1 MSTKSELLKLL
12 EANKGS
18 YLSGEEL
25 AAKLGYSRT
34 AVWKAMKSLREE
46 GYEIEAVN
54 NRGYAL
60 KKENDML
67 SEEAIR
73 LGLIKKDVKIEVK
86 KEIPSTNQ
94 YLKQKG
100 MESDYEEGSI
110 VVAESQSAGKGRR
123 GRHFYSPGKCGLYM
137 SVLLKPKKTAQES
150 LKITAAAAVAVCK
163 AVEKVCNV
171 SLGIKWVNDLYLG
184 EKKVCGILTEAVSDF
199 ETGDIELVVVGI
211 GLNLRRPE
219 EGFPK
224 EIAAVAGTVLEE
236 ERYIDRNL
244 LVAEIVNELLEESNQ
259 DGIPKEYL
267 ERNIVPGRE
276 VWVAYGQRERKVF
289 AKQILPDGRLLIEN
303 EQQEEEILPCGDVS
317 LRINQKDEENCGR

>member
-1 MSTKSELLKLL
+1 MSTKSEVLKLL
-12 EANKGS
+12 EENKGT

-25 AAKLGYSRT
+25 AIKLSCSRT
-34 AVWKAMKSLREE
+34 AIWKAMKTLREE
-46 GYEIEAVN
+46 GYEILAVN

-60 KKENDML
+60 SKENNVL

-73 LGLIKKDVKIEVK
+73 LGLNKKAVKIEVK
-86 KEIPSTNQ
+86 REIPSTNQ

-100 MESDYEEGSI
+100 IEEEYEEGSVSV

-150 LKITAAAAVAVCK
+150 LKITAAAAVAVCR
-163 AVEKVCNV
+163 AIEKVCKV

-211 GLNLRRPE
+211 GINLKEPKD
-219 EGFPK
+219 GFPK
-224 EIAAVAGTVLEE
+224 ELGDIAGTVLKEGE
-236 ERYIDRNL
+236 HVDRNL
-244 LVAEIVNELLEESNQ
+244 LVSEIVNELLEESEK
-259 DGIPKEYL
+259 DGIPKEYI
-267 ERNIVPGRE
+267 ERNIVPGRK
-276 VWVAYGQRERKVF
+276 VWVAYGQQERSVF

-303 EQQEEEILPCGDVS
+303 EQHEEEILPCGDVS
-317 LRINQKDEENCGR
+317 LRIRRM